1 MISQPATGPSTPA
14 DHVRFVIGMVTVLCC
29 VLAVMAAREKLLGDP
44 DISWHIKTG
53 SWIWQHQ
60 AFPTVD
66 PFSYSFA
73 GQPWIAKEWLSQI
86 VYFAAFALGGWN
98 AVAFTGLAVIGVSV
112 ALLYWSVSGWLR
124 PSLAAVVVLV
134 CILFASTSITVR
146 PHLLSL
152 PLPVI
157 WTDQLFKASK
167 EGRSP
172 NFFLL
177 LVLVVWANLHAAFT
191 MGFVIAFFA
200 FLDVLETSGLTK
212 KSVILK
218 WVAFLALCPL
228 VCLIHPYTYQPML
241 ATWLFIKPHDWVAP
255 IVEWQPFNAQIH
267 KLHAVALIGLM
278 FAALISG
285 FRLGIARALLL
296 ALLVY
301 LFMTHVRYAFFLFP
315 VLTLVVAP
323 GVARQFPVLSF
334 EQWRLQPLQPLEQRI
349 GAAFKPIASVL
360 AGILVLVLGLQLLAL
375 PTSPPES
382 VAATAALDFVRSHG
396 VTGNVM
402 NHYGFGGP
410 LIFNG
415 IPTFIDGRTEQ
426 LFLGDFMTEFATG
439 PRDEAALA
447 RAIDQYDVRWT
458 IMPPGDA
465 RVALLDKMPGWH
477 RVFADKFAVI
487 HQRLSGP

>member
-1 MISQPATGPSTPA
+1 MISQPTAGPSSSA
-14 DHVRFVIGMVTVLCC
+14 DHVRFVIGLVTVLCC
-29 VLAVMAAREKLLGDP
+29 ILAVMAAREKLLGDP
-44 DISWHIKTG
+44 DIWWHIKTG
-53 SWIWQHQ
+53 AWIWQHG

-66 PFSYSFA
+66 PFSFSFA
-73 GQPWIAKEWLSQI
+73 GHPWIAKEWLSQI

-98 AVAFTGLAVIGVSV
+98 AVAFTGLAVIGASV
-112 ALLYWSVSGWLR
+112 AVLYWSVSGWLR
-124 PSLAAVVVLV
+124 PSLAAAVVLV
-134 CILFASTSITVR
+134 CILLASTSITVR

-152 PLPVI
+152 PLLVI
-157 WTDQLFKASK
+157 WTDQLFKASQ

-172 NFFLL
+172 NFLLL

-200 FLDVLETSGLTK
+200 FLDVLEAGGLAK
-212 KSVILK
+212 RGVILR
-218 WVAFLALCPL
+218 WLAFLALCP
-228 VCLIHPYTYQPML
+228 VVSLIHPYTYQPMM

-267 KLHAVALIGLM
+267 KLHAVALIGLA
-278 FAALISG
+278 FAALVSG

-323 GVARQFPVLSF
+323 GVAQQFSRLSF
-334 EQWRLQPLQPLEQRI
+334 EQWRRQPLQPLEQRI
-349 GAAFKPIASVL
+349 GTAFTPIASVL
-360 AGILVLVLGLQLLAL
+360 TGMLVLVLGLQLLAL

-382 VAATAALDFVRSHG
+382 VAVTDALSFVRSHG

-410 LIFNG
+410 LIFND

-439 PRDEAALA
+439 PGDEAGLSK
-447 RAIDQYDVRWT
+447 AIDQYDVRWT

-465 RVALLDKMPGWH
+465 RVLLLDKMPNWH
-477 RVFADKFAVI
+477 RVYADKFAVI
-487 HQRLSGP
+487 HQQLSEP